1 MSDTPSERDV
11 PRKDE
16 NGFEMTAET
25 ARAIETLLDQSDDEL
40 SGIESV
46 DSGVLFEVL
55 VNPGHRYVLTYL
67 LQSEGEITC
76 REVVDYVTQQTDHTM
91 DPEEFREWLTTELTT
106 TYLPDLDESGFVRY
120 NMERQI
126 VGPTELTPLVRP
138 YVQIALAQQ
147 ERVGGDDQL

>member
-76 REVVDYVTQQTDHTM
+76 HEVVDYVTQQTDHTM